1 MKFTKDEIKELST
14 EIGIKAVI
22 LLLVMGIVLFIGMRV
37 VDYSIKSKVQ
47 KIESL
52 KHSFNQGNDLFCK
65 DTVVSINNGWV
76 LDAQLLR
83 KGDKYYYIE
92 DCFTRK

>member
-52 KHSFNQGNDLFCK
+52 KHSFNQGNDLFCREA
-65 DTVVSINNGWV
+65 VISINGGWT

-83 KGDKYYYIE
+83 KNDKYFFIG
-92 DCFTRK
+92 DCFIRN